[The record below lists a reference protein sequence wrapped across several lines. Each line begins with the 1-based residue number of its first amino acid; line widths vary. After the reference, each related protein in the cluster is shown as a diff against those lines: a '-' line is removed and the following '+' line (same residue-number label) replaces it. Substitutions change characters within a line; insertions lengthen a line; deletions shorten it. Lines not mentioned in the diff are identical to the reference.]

1 MARIAKFIRTWANPM
16 SVRDKDGRK
25 VTIAFNE
32 TVVSD
37 YDYMNQMPG
46 FELFEEEDDGLQV
59 VSFDPDTDQEE
70 SWEVPT
76 TEDILEDDDED
87 GEVEEVGLS
96 KEDIEYLK
104 GLNNVEWNRMKKDQV
119 EEYLKKANA
128 DYSEVKPER
137 WEYIRFLKGIIKEI

>member
-1 MARIAKFIRTWANPM
+1 MARIARFIRTWANPM
-16 SVRDKDGRK
+16 TVRDKDGRK

-37 YDYMNQMPG
+37 YDYMIQMPG
-46 FELFEEEDDGLQV
+46 FELFEEEDGGLQV
-59 VSFDPDTDQEE
+59 VSFDPDTEKEE
-70 SWEVPT
+70 SWELPS
-76 TEDILEDDDED
+76 TEDVLEDDDED
-87 GEVEEVGLS
+87 IEEIGLS
-96 KEDIEYLK
+96 KEEIKYLK
-104 GLNNVEWNRMKKDQV
+104 GLNNVQWNKLKKDQV